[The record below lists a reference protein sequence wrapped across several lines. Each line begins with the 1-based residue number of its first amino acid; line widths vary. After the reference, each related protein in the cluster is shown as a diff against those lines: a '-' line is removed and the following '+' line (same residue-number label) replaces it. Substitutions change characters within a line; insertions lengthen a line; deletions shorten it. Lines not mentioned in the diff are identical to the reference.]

1 MKTYRV
7 YYKSNGKLQIVELEA
22 GSHDQAIEI
31 AKSEIG
37 KADGAFLT
45 QEWSK

>member
-7 YYKSNGKLQIVELEA
+7 YYKSGGKLRIIELEA
-22 GSHDQAIEI
+22 GFHDEAIEI

-37 KADGAFLT
+37 KADGAFLA
-45 QEWSK
+45 QEWNK